1 MPGKKLTL
9 IVLPEGLGICRLDPD
24 GPVPEWAYTSSFFS
38 VTRTSDELSLVC
50 AEALI
55 PEDKFCDKGWRCL
68 KVQGPL
74 DLSETGILSS
84 LTLPLAR
91 SGISIFS
98 LSTYDTDYLL
108 VREGDLLKAVETLVS
123 DGHRV
128 VYEDSS

>member
-1 MPGKKLTL
+1 M
-9 IVLPEGLGICRLDPD
+9 
-24 GPVPEWAYTSSFFS
+24 
-38 VTRTSDELSLVC
+38 
-50 AEALI
+50 
-55 PEDKFCDKGWRCL
+55 
-68 KVQGPL
+68 QGPL